1 MNIIIKEAS
10 IGDLSSVLNLYSTVL
25 DNGNVI
31 SIHQAELLFQK
42 MQSYPNY
49 KIYVAEKEG
58 EIIGT
63 FALLIMDNLA
73 HQGTPS
79 GVVEDVAVL
88 NNLQG
93 KGIGKL
99 MMKFA
104 MEQCKQA
111 SCYKL
116 VLSSN
121 VKRSEAHAFYE
132 SLDFEK
138 HGFSFRVRF
147 EE

>member
-1 MNIIIKEAS
+1 MNIIIKVAS
-10 IGDLSSVLNLYSTVL
+10 IDDVSSILNLYSAVL

-31 SIHQAELLFQK
+31 SITQAELLFQK

-79 GVVEDVAVL
+79 GIVEDVAVL
-88 NNLQG
+88 NDLQG

-104 MEQCKQA
+104 MEKCKEA
-111 SCYKL
+111 GCYKL

-121 VKRSEAHAFYE
+121 VKRIEAHAFYE

-138 HGFSFRVRF
+138 HGFSFKVKF
-147 EE
+147 AE